1 VVNEIIKKMY
11 DHFNKIVDS
20 VEVPVVSLITDADNN
35 IVAISENE
43 RQAKFKI
50 CGHAEINVINKLFK
64 KYQSKNLK
72 GFKLYST
79 LEPCKM
85 CVGAIEQTGL
95 NEVFYFVENKKFG
108 GSATADNR
116 ITFKKINGE
125 EATYFKEQLKKYFAK
140 LR

>member
-85 CVGAIEQTGL
+85 CVGA
-95 NEVFYFVENKKFG
+95 
-108 GSATADNR
+108 TADNR

-125 EATYFKEQLKKYFAK
+125 EATYFEEQLKKYFAK